1 MYQLLIRLMFI
12 AALAEFG
19 MKVSDIGE
27 CRSRQCVKM
36 LQARAL
42 DVLRID
48 WKPISVFPEEAK
60 SLR

>member
-1 MYQLLIRLMFI
+1 MFI

-60 SLR
+60 SFR

>member
-1 MYQLLIRLMFI
+1 MFI
-12 AALAEFG
+12 AALAELG

-36 LQARAL
+36 LQVRAI

-48 WKPISVFPEEAK
+48 WKLISVFPKEAK
-60 SLR
+60 SFR

>member
-1 MYQLLIRLMFI
+1 MYQLLIRLLFI

-19 MKVSDIGE
+19 LKISDIGE

-36 LQARAL
+36 LQMRAL

-48 WKPISVFPEEAK
+48 WKPISVFPEAAK
-60 SLR
+60 GFR